1 MNLDLVRDNNQTI
14 RRVLAVVALI
24 VVAAI
29 GIDIFGPTALIVVA
43 GFIVG
48 VAFRPA
54 YRRLRR

>member
-1 MNLDLVRDNNQTI
+1 VNLDLVRDNNQTI